1 MVKLVSELSA
11 RRQTYT
17 SLKITRPERKK
28 RGERKERE
36 EREKGK
42 RRERG
47 WREKRERKEREESL
61 TKIIISYVFVRWKEL
76 FLCTHIDY
84 TFL

>member
-1 MVKLVSELSA
+1 M
-11 RRQTYT
+11 
-17 SLKITRPERKK
+17 
-28 RGERKERE
+28 ERE
-36 EREKGK
+36 ERENGE

>member
-1 MVKLVSELSA
+1 MSE
-11 RRQTYT
+11 
-17 SLKITRPERKK
+17 
-28 RGERKERE
+28 
-36 EREKGK
+36 
-42 RRERG
+42 RREIRER
-47 WREKRERKEREESL
+47 REKREKKEREESL